1 MWNVFS
7 MKTMRIQFE
16 KKSFAVLNNTYSIT
30 YSKTTTYLSN
40 FSSYAVDVIDLH
52 DPQRVKRRPDDVKIL
67 FSNGNFTQDE
77 FLISKVELRL
87 YKEQTDDN
95 LGVYS
100 LITSFVETNNG
111 SVEMIYDEGYRGD
124 DSLMRAFTFLTSNLG
139 ISGIIL
145 RSVISL
151 REKIN

>member
-1 MWNVFS
+1 M
-7 MKTMRIQFE
+7 
-16 KKSFAVLNNTYSIT
+16 
-30 YSKTTTYLSN
+30 
-40 FSSYAVDVIDLH
+40 DVIDLH

-67 FSNGNFTQDE
+67 FSNGSFTQDE

>member
-1 MWNVFS
+1 M
-7 MKTMRIQFE
+7 E
-16 KKSFAVLNNTYSIT
+16 
-30 YSKTTTYLSN
+30 
-40 FSSYAVDVIDLH
+40 VIDLH
-52 DPQRVKRRPDDVKIL
+52 DPQRVKQTPDDVKIL

-77 FLISKVELRL
+77 FSISKVELRL
-87 YKEQTDDN
+87 YNEKTDEK

-100 LITSFVETNNG
+100 LITSFVETDKG
-111 SVEMIYDEGYRGD
+111 SIEMIYDEGYRGD
-124 DSLMRAFTFLTSNLG
+124 NSLLRAFTFVTSNLG